1 MSLFPKLRAAS
12 VTVIVISFM
21 IIMII
26 RLYRLVNPS
35 RLGRKVAINSRRP
48 LQTDHRHRHSMNEFR
63 TQLKDQ
69 AASFVWRE
77 KHEHAQL
84 SRQVKNISAFT
95 PDRSPNLGLV
105 RVLERAIKEAKP
117 RQTCALRIGSE
128 PRKRVVRQG
137 TSRFHFVPVCS
148 GVPQTGT
155 KWNLDGCRA
164 GARSHLRFI
173 PCWARGRR
181 PGRVQS
187 STVQSS
193 TVQGSTVQGSTV
205 QGSTVQTFNGPLFS
219 RLPSSLFKGCDR
231 VQLCCLCYLL

>member
-1 MSLFPKLRAAS
+1 MSLFPKLRTAS

-35 RLGRKVAINSRRP
+35 RLSRLGRKVAINGRRP
-48 LQTDHRHRHSMNEFR
+48 LQTDQRHRHSMNEFR

-105 RVLERAIKEAKP
+105 RVLERAIKEAKEDLRP
-117 RQTCALRIGSE
+117 RTGSE
-128 PRKRVVRQG
+128 VCGRVGAGLR
-137 TSRFHFVPVCS
+137 PV
-148 GVPQTGT
+148 
-155 KWNLDGCRA
+155 
-164 GARSHLRFI
+164 
-173 PCWARGRR
+173 
-181 PGRVQS
+181 RVQS
-187 STVQSS
+187 QGSRFKVQGSRFNGS
-193 TVQGSTVQGSTV
+193 RFKVQGSTVQGSRSPCLPAV
-205 QGSTVQTFNGPLFS
+205 GP
-219 RLPSSLFKGCDR
+219 RRPAP
-231 VQLCCLCYLL
+231 